1 MAPMQ
6 NFSAAPVLDSIIAT
20 MVDGLIA
27 IDAESRIRLFNPA
40 CERIFGWSEEEIA
53 GERIE
58 RLMPSPYRDEHQN
71 FVNHY
76 ERTGETRIIGIGRE
90 VKGLHK
96 SGRIFPMHLSV
107 GEITTGPL
115 RGYVGVV
122 RDLTVEVDR
131 RERLE
136 SLQQSHFH
144 LSRLTSMNQLGAA
157 IAHELNQP
165 LTALT
170 NYMEAGSAL
179 LSRGDPDAQIRD
191 RLESVMTRS
200 AEQAR
205 RAAQLLS
212 RLRQFV
218 ERGETER
225 KLVDPQDIC
234 ADALSLIR
242 PAFQSSAIEFRTEFD
257 ENVSDLLCDPIQIQQ
272 VLINLIRNGCEAMNS
287 VDAPKTLTVACQDQG
302 DTIVISVSDTGEGL
316 AEDMMDSLFT
326 PFQSSK
332 TDGMGVGLS
341 ISQSIISAHG
351 GRLEAMSNNPRGT
364 IFHVTLPKAEAIQ

>member
-1 MAPMQ
+1 MASMQ
-6 NFSAAPVLDSIIAT
+6 SFSAAPVLDSIIAT

-40 CERIFGWSEEEIA
+40 CERIFGWSEEEVL

-58 RLMPSPYRDEHQN
+58 SLMPSPYRDEHQS
-71 FVNHY
+71 FVDHY

-122 RDLTVEVDR
+122 RDLTAEVDR

-179 LSRGDPDAQIRD
+179 LSRDDPNEQIRE
-191 RLESVMTRS
+191 RLDTVMTRS

-225 KLVDPQDIC
+225 KLTDPRNIC
-234 ADALSLIR
+234 LDALSLVR
-242 PAFQSSAIEFRTEFD
+242 PAFQSSDIDFRIEFD
-257 ENVSDLLCDPIQIQQ
+257 DDVPDLLCDPIQIQQ
-272 VLINLIRNGCEAMNS
+272 VLINLIRNGCEAMAS
-287 VDAPKTLTVACQDQG
+287 IKGPKTLTLACQEQG
-302 DTIVISVSDTGEGL
+302 NSIVISVSDTGEGL
-316 AEDMMDSLFT
+316 PDDMMDTLFM
-326 PFQSSK
+326 PFQSNK

-341 ISQSIISAHG
+341 ISQSIVSAHG
-351 GRLEAMSNNPRGT
+351 GRLEAMSNNPHGT
-364 IFHVTLPKAEAIQ
+364 IFHVSLPRAETV

>member
-6 NFSAAPVLDSIIAT
+6 NFTPAPVLDSIIAT

-27 IDAESRIRLFNPA
+27 IDGESRIRLFNPA
-40 CERIFGWSEEEIA
+40 CERIFGWTEDEVL

-58 RLMPSPYRDEHQN
+58 SLMPSPYRDEHQN

-107 GEITTGPL
+107 GEIKSGPL

-122 RDLTVEVDR
+122 RDLTTEVDR

-179 LSRGDPDAQIRD
+179 LARGEQNDQVRE

-200 AEQAR
+200 AEQAQ
-205 RAAQLLS
+205 RAAHLLS

-225 KLVDPQDIC
+225 KLVSPIDIC
-234 ADALSLIR
+234 LDALSLIK
-242 PAFQSSAIEFRTEFD
+242 PGFQSSDIDFRTEFD
-257 ENVSDLLCDPIQIQQ
+257 EDVRKLLCDPIQIQQ
-272 VLINLIRNGCEAMNS
+272 VLINLIRNGCEAM
-287 VDAPKTLTVACQDQG
+287 VDQKGGKTLTVACRAHG
-302 DTIVISVSDTGEGL
+302 ETIVISVSDTGEGL
-316 AEDMMDSLFT
+316 PDDMMDTLFT

-364 IFHVTLPKAEAIQ
+364 IFHVTLPKAESV